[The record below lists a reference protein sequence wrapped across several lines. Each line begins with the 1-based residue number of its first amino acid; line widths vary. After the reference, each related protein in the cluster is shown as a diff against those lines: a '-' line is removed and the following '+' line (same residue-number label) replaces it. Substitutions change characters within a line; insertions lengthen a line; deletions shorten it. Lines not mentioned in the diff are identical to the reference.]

1 MKKFLLLV
9 FALGFFGTAQAQFGV
24 RAGFSSP
31 NLVKTNFDANPGFH
45 AGVYFRKELG
55 FIAIEPGLQYA
66 QKGYT
71 TDIGPAG
78 EITER
83 LNYVDLPLL
92 VRWNFLPILNVFAGP
107 QGSILVSR
115 KYETAGNTDTSTEP
129 VKGYD
134 IAGVV
139 GVGVKLPLNLNAQV
153 SYDFG
158 LQNLNYYNQ
167 DVKNNVLKISVGI
180 DF

>member
-1 MKKFLLLV
+1 MKKLLVLV
-9 FALGFFGTAQAQFGV
+9 FALGFFGTVQAQFGV
-24 RAGFSSP
+24 RAGFSNP
-31 NLVKTNFDANPGFH
+31 NFVETNFDANPGFH

-55 FIAIEPGLQYA
+55 FVAVEPGIQYA

-71 TDIGPAG
+71 TAVGPLG
-78 EITER
+78 GINER

-92 VRWNFLPILNVFAGP
+92 LRLNFLPFLNVFAGP

-115 KYETAGNTDTSTEP
+115 KYETGGNTDTSTDP
-129 VKGYD
+129 IKAYD

-167 DVKNNVLKISVGI
+167 DVKNNVLKLSVGI